1 MSDFEPLKPRNLGY
15 FEDANI
21 KRDIDW
27 MAVCETL
34 AESHLQFVGIVRKI
48 LPQHGAVQEIGANL
62 QDEVAKL
69 LSIIALEKGKR

>member
-1 MSDFEPLKPRNLGY
+1 MSDFEPLKPRNLGH

-27 MAVCETL
+27 MAVCGTL
-34 AESHLQFVGIVRKI
+34 AESHMQFVNFVRKV
-48 LPQHGAVQEIGANL
+48 LPQNAAIQDIGANL